1 MRNPWE
7 EIDLNDYENH
17 MSLEGVYQLQTLNAM
32 MKEQFYTY
40 DVDTTMILGVAGG
53 NGLEHISKEQFKKVY
68 AVDVNQNYLVQC
80 ERRYKELEDIFVPI
94 CVDLLRED
102 VQLPKAELLI
112 ANLLVEYIGYNCFQR
127 VVKIVNPQY
136 ISCIIQINTDASFV
150 SDSPYIHVF
159 DCLDAVHH
167 QMDETTLIHCMEEIG
182 YIKEKVEERQ
192 LSNGKKLVRID
203 FANLRLPKR

>member
-80 ERRYKELEDIFVPI
+80 ERRYKELEDVFVPI
-94 CVDLLRED
+94 CVDLLKED
-102 VQLPKAELLI
+102 LQLPKAELLI
-112 ANLLVEYIGYNCFQR
+112 ANLLVEYIGYECFQM

-136 ISCIIQINTDASFV
+136 ISCVIQINTDISFV
-150 SDSPYIHVF
+150 SYSPYIHVF
-159 DCLDAVHH
+159 DRLEEVHY
-167 QMDETTLIHCMEEIG
+167 QMEETALIHSVEEIG
-182 YIKEKVEERQ
+182 YKNDRVEERQ
-192 LSNGKKLVRID
+192 LPNGKKLVRID
-203 FANLRLPKR
+203 FANLSL